1 MLETH
6 LIATEPFPHA
16 YADSPDS
23 VQSALVREYKYNYS
37 T

>member
-1 MLETH
+1 MLEKH

-23 VQSALVREYKYNYS
+23 IQSAPVRK
-37 T
+37 TVQI